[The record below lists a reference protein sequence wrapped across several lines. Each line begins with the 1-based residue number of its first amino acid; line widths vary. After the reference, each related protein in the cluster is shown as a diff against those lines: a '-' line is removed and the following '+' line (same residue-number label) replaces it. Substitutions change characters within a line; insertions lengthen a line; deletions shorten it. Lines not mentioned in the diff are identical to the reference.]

1 VPASKNKPHK
11 LTPEMKIRVIKNG
24 PYRVTGNIPLARL
37 KQVMSDKSEPLSWQE
52 LSPREPEGESYELCR
67 CGLSENLPFCDGKH
81 ARVGFDGTETARTD
95 GSTQRSMT
103 YRAKDG
109 FNVTKIL
116 PLCMA
121 AGFCVRVDTAIDEL
135 VELGKDKDERQT
147 AMKMVE
153 DCPAGSLIYR
163 LTPDGESVEKDLPP
177 MIAETIEGTSYGTI
191 RGPFWVMGYIPIE
204 RSDKVPFIARNRVT
218 LCGCGMSSNKPL
230 CDGTHRV
237 LEDSKHRRR
246 R

>member
-1 VPASKNKPHK
+1 VLASKNKPQK
-11 LTPEMKIRVIKNG
+11 LTPEMKIRVVRNG
-24 PYRVTGNIPLARL
+24 PYRVTGNVPLARL
-37 KQVMSDKSEPLSWQE
+37 QQVMSDKSEPLSWQE
-52 LSPREPEGESYELCR
+52 LPPNDPKGETYELCR

-81 ARVGFDGTETARTD
+81 VRAGFDGTESARTD
-95 GSTQRSMT
+95 GSTLRNST

-135 VELGKDKDERQT
+135 VELGKDDAARQT
-147 AMKMVE
+147 AIKMVE

-163 LTPDGESVEKDLPP
+163 LTPNGEIVEQDLPP
-177 MIAETIEGTSYGTI
+177 LIAETIEGTSYGTI
-191 RGPFWVMGYIPIE
+191 RGPYWVMGYIPIE
-204 RSDKVPFIARNRVT
+204 RSDGVPFIPRNRVT

-230 CDGTHRV
+230 CDGTHRK
-237 LEDSKHRRR
+237 LEDMSHRRKR
-246 R
+246 